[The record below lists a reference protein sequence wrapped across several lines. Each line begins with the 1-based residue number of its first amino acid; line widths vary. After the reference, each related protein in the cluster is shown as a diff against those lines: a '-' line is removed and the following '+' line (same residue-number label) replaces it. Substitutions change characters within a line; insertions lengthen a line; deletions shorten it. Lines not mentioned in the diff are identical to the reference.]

1 MKKLLAAS
9 ALFLI
14 SLTASAGDTMTL
26 ENGVRF
32 TVIERPYTETVSV
45 SVFIKG
51 GLFRE
56 SKTNNG
62 VGALMSSVW
71 VKGSNMLR
79 EMEFYGGSVG
89 AGQGTD
95 SFEIG
100 FSSTAEYMDKA
111 IELFSPFLFSPEFSG
126 DVFEREKAIQLEE
139 IKAIQDDPSSL
150 SFRNFMKLSYEGTPY
165 ALTIEGEKDSVEKLT
180 LDDVKDFYPV
190 ILQGKSTFVTVAGR
204 ITPEQV
210 QKLKTIFAAVPAGTE
225 FTADCAYPAQKE
237 EIYKE
242 DRDPRTQQAKL
253 YVGYEAP
260 EASSPEYAAVKVM
273 TDIMGGGMSSRYF
286 SEMRKNRG
294 YAYSVGAFYPSRL
307 CKSRF
312 VGHIG
317 LEYANVPEAVKA
329 MEEINK
335 TFLNTLTDE
344 ELTKVKNYMLGRLLI
359 ETETN
364 SKQAWYANFFL
375 NAGLGS
381 GYLTKYI
388 EDIKAV
394 DKDALKKAAE
404 IFNKPKT
411 VYVLR

>member
-1 MKKLLAAS
+1 MRKLLAAS
-9 ALFLI
+9 VLFLI
-14 SLTASAGDTMTL
+14 SLSASAGDTMTL
-26 ENGVRF
+26 ENGVTF

-56 SKTNNG
+56 NNTNNG
-62 VGALMSSVW
+62 VGALMASVW
-71 VKGSNMLR
+71 VKGSEMLR
-79 EMEFYGGSVG
+79 EMEFYGGSIG

-95 SFEIG
+95 SFEIA
-100 FSSTAEYMDKA
+100 FSSTAEYLDKA
-111 IELFSPFLFSPEFSG
+111 IALFRPFLHSPEFRE

-165 ALTIEGEKDSVEKLT
+165 ALTIEGETEGVEKLT
-180 LDDVKDFYPV
+180 LDDIRKFYPV
-190 ILQGKSTFVTVAGR
+190 LLQGKSTIVTVAGR
-204 ITPEQV
+204 ITPKQAE
-210 QKLKTIFAAVPAGTE
+210 KLKAIFADLPAGAE
-225 FTADCAYPAQKE
+225 FGTDCTYPEQKE
-237 EIYKE
+237 EIYRE

-260 EASSPEYAAVKVM
+260 EAADPMYAAVKVM
-273 TDIMGGGMSSRYF
+273 ADILGGGMSSRYF
-286 SEMRKNRG
+286 TEMRKNRG

-317 LEYANVPEAVKA
+317 LEYANVPEAVKT

-335 TFLNTLTDE
+335 SFLDSLTDE

-364 SKQAWYANFFL
+364 SKQAWYANFFQ

-381 GYLTKYI
+381 GYLNKYI

-394 DKDALKKAAE
+394 DKDALGKAAE
-404 IFNKPKT
+404 IFGKPKT

>member
-1 MKKLLAAS
+1 MGA
-9 ALFLI
+9 
-14 SLTASAGDTMTL
+14 LTA
-26 ENGVRF
+26 
-32 TVIERPYTETVSV
+32 
-45 SVFIKG
+45 
-51 GLFRE
+51 
-56 SKTNNG
+56 
-62 VGALMSSVW
+62 SVW
-71 VKGSNMLR
+71 VKGSEMLR
-79 EMEFYGGSVG
+79 EMEFYGGSIG

-95 SFEIG
+95 SFEIA
-100 FSSTAEYMDKA
+100 FSSTAEYLDKA
-111 IELFSPFLFSPEFSG
+111 IALFRPFLHSPEFSE

-165 ALTIEGEKDSVEKLT
+165 ALTIEGETEGVEKLT
-180 LDDVKDFYPV
+180 LDDVKKFHPV
-190 ILQGKSTFVTVAGR
+190 LLQGKNTIVTIAGR
-204 ITPEQV
+204 ITPV
-210 QKLKTIFAAVPAGTE
+210 QTEKLKAIFADLPAGSE
-225 FTADCAYPAQKE
+225 FKADCAYPPQKE

-260 EASSPEYAAVKVM
+260 EAADPMYAAVKVM
-273 TDIMGGGMSSRYF
+273 ADIMGGGMSSRYF
-286 SEMRKNRG
+286 TEMRKNRG

-335 TFLNTLTDE
+335 SFLDSLTDE

-364 SKQAWYANFFL
+364 SKQAWYANFFQ

-381 GYLTKYI
+381 GYLSKYI

-394 DKDALKKAAE
+394 DKDALRKAAE
-404 IFNKPKT
+404 IFSKPKT